1 MRTLLLVFLCAALA
15 FTGCNRN
22 KNDDAIEALTQ
33 SEQAAQSLDEEEIF
47 ARDKIQELT
56 DLIHDSV
63 KDGRKVDE
71 DVERWLQDNREAL
84 TNNARTLQAK
94 LESKDDEERAYYEET
109 FSVFMRP
116 TVETW
121 HETLEAFKEHDRDQ
135 YSYAMRALKRT
146 MPRKKAQSPKDAPAP
161 KQAPDAVEHIE

>member
-1 MRTLLLVFLCAALA
+1 L
-15 FTGCNRN
+15 
-22 KNDDAIEALTQ
+22 
-33 SEQAAQSLDEEEIF
+33 
-47 ARDKIQELT
+47 
-56 DLIHDSV
+56 
-63 KDGRKVDE
+63 
-71 DVERWLQDNREAL
+71 DVEYWAKENKDALIQNTRALEEKLQ
-84 TNNARTLQAK
+84 
-94 LESKDDEERAYYEET
+94 SKDDADRAYYEET

-146 MPRKKAQSPKDAPAP
+146 MPRKKAQAPKDAPAP